1 MKKRKIGVEYLRIV
15 SMLLIVANHFLL
27 FTGVLD
33 NVKPFTISYYIVW
46 LLEAIGYV
54 GVDCYVLISGYFL
67 IQSKFS
73 WKKVLGL
80 IGEVWFYSVVI
91 LVCLIVTK
99 RKRLIFRYDRK
110 NPRLLFSSRSTLTVH
125 I

>member
-46 LLEAIGYV
+46 LLEAI
-54 GVDCYVLISGYFL
+54 
-67 IQSKFS
+67 
-73 WKKVLGL
+73 
-80 IGEVWFYSVVI
+80 
-91 LVCLIVTK
+91 
-99 RKRLIFRYDRK
+99 
-110 NPRLLFSSRSTLTVH
+110 
-125 I
+125 

>member
-33 NVKPFTISYYIVW
+33 NVKPFTISYYIVS

-73 WKKVLGL
+73 WKKVL
-80 IGEVWFYSVVI
+80 ESD
-91 LVCLIVTK
+91 TK
-99 RKRLIFRYDRK
+99 LE
-110 NPRLLFSSRSTLTVH
+110 
-125 I
+125 